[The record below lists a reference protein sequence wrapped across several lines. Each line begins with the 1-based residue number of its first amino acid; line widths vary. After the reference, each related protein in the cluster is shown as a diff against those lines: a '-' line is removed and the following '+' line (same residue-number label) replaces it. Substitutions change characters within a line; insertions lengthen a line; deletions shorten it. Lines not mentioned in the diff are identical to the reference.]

1 MPLKD
6 LLKTMFHAYFI
17 ITTGIVISMYVLCLL
32 FNPNGAFSPVDIGG
46 ILLTACISDLS
57 FLVFCSEK
65 ELSKKQLLFRFF
77 VHIPVLLAI
86 LLYFAQLFKWVNM
99 KSPQQVA
106 AFILSVLGVYAG
118 TFVISFCR
126 DKKTADKLND
136 SLKKRY
142 HS

>member
-6 LLKTMFHAYFI
+6 LLKMMFHAFFI
-17 ITTGIVISMYVLCLL
+17 ITTGVVISMYVLCLL

-65 ELSKKQLLFRFF
+65 ELSKKQLLLRFSI
-77 VHIPVLLAI
+77 HILVLSAI
-86 LLYFAQLFKWVNM
+86 LLYLAYLFKWVNI
-99 KSPQQVA
+99 KSPQQIA
-106 AFILSVLGVYAG
+106 AFILLVLGVYAG
-118 TFVISFCR
+118 TFVISFYQ

-136 SLKKRY
+136 SLKRRY
-142 HS
+142 HT